1 MECPECHIHNPD
13 DSRFCSGCG
22 ASLVDKPVTPPTATT
37 QRISRTSP
45 LEFAPGEYF
54 GSRYQI
60 VEEIGRGGM
69 GIVYKALDKELD
81 RVVALKM
88 IRPELSRD
96 PEMVNQFKQ
105 ELRLASD
112 ISHENVIRI
121 HDLGESGGIKYISM
135 RYIAGTSLRD
145 LLDTAG
151 RLTLERAIGLTQQ
164 ICNAL
169 TAAHKNGV
177 IHRDLKPQNIML
189 DRFGNTYVMDFGVA
203 ALVGQQTPA
212 GGIIVGTPNYMSPE
226 QAAGKVADERSD
238 IYSLGCI
245 LYEMVTGRKPLEADT
260 AEDMIRKHTG
270 ETPQAPS
277 NWNPSIP
284 ESLESIIMRCLDK
297 NPANRY
303 GSAAEL
309 RTALHKVTVG
319 SAADLGQ
326 IEVPELPSAAAEEVS
341 VAVLPFRDMSPDKDQ
356 EYFCDGIAE
365 ELTNALVKVDGLRVA
380 ALSSAFQFK
389 DKVGD
394 VREVGAQLNVTAV
407 VEGSVR
413 KAGNRLRITAQ
424 LVNVADGYHMWSER
438 YDRDLED
445 VFAIQDEISHAI
457 VDALKLKLI
466 DRKGDPVVCCRT
478 HDLEAYNLYLKGRYH
493 WNKRSKP
500 GIRKAREYFARAIE
514 LEPSYALA
522 YVGLADAYM
531 MSEDLQPKEV
541 RRKAKAMIEKALEI
555 DDSLAEAHT
564 TLAWILFVFEYN
576 GSEAE
581 REFKLALELNPNY
594 PTAHHWYALFLAL
607 TSRRDRALEAIRKA
621 QELDPLSLII
631 TTAAAWILYFAR
643 RFDDAIGE
651 IRKAIEMDPTFV
663 PAYAVLGQIYLQQED
678 YPQAMAS
685 FRSLYKASGKPEVA
699 RRIGRLF
706 EKEGHRSAIAG
717 IIDETIN
724 PRQGEIPSFAFA
736 AELAVV
742 LGDDESALAYIEKA
756 FEAHEDG
763 LIVAA
768 VTPGL
773 DRIRSHPRFRRII
786 KQIGLEK
793 PPQSD

>member
-1 MECPECHIHNPD
+1 MECPECHINNPD

-22 ASLVDKPVTPPTATT
+22 ASLVDTPAIPPTAMT
-37 QRISRTSP
+37 QSITRTSP

-69 GIVYKALDKELD
+69 GIVYKALDRELD
-81 RVVALKM
+81 RVVALKI
-88 IRPELSRD
+88 IRPELGHD
-96 PEMVNQFKQ
+96 PEIVDQFKQ
-105 ELRLASD
+105 ELRLASE

-121 HDLGESGGIKYISM
+121 HDLGETGGIKYISM

-151 RLTLERAIGLTQQ
+151 RLTSERAIGLTQQ

-169 TAAHKNGV
+169 TAAHKSGV

-189 DRFGNTYVMDFGVA
+189 DRLGNTYVMDFGVA
-203 ALVGQQTPA
+203 ALAGKKKPA
-212 GGIIVGTPNYMSPE
+212 GSTIVGTPNYMSPE
-226 QAAGKVADERSD
+226 QAAGKAADERSD

-245 LYEMVTGRKPLEADT
+245 LYEMVAGRKPLDADT
-260 AEDMIRKHTG
+260 VEEMIRKHTS

-277 NWNPSIP
+277 DWNPAIP
-284 ESLESIIMRCLDK
+284 QSLESITMRCLEKD
-297 NPANRY
+297 PADRY

-309 RTALHKVTVG
+309 QAALDKVT
-319 SAADLGQ
+319 LGGAVHSGQ
-326 IEVPELPSAAAEEVS
+326 TEVLEAQSAAAEEVS
-341 VAVLPFRDMSPDKDQ
+341 VAVLPFRDMSPEKDQ

-389 DKVGD
+389 DKAGD

-457 VDALKLKLI
+457 VDALRLKLI
-466 DRKGDPVVCCRT
+466 DRKGEPVACCT
-478 HDLEAYNLYLKGRYH
+478 HDLQAYNLYLKGRYH

-500 GIRKAREYFARAIE
+500 GIRKAREYFAQAIE

-531 MSEDLQPKEV
+531 MSEDLRPKEV

-555 DDSLAEAHT
+555 DDGLAEAHT

-576 GSEAE
+576 RGEAE
-581 REFKLALELNPNY
+581 REFELALELNPNY
-594 PTAHHWYALFLAL
+594 PTVHHWYALFLAM
-607 TSRRDRALEAIRKA
+607 TSRRDSAIEEVRRA

-678 YPQAMAS
+678 YPRAIAAFQ
-685 FRSLYKASGKPEVA
+685 SLYEASGKPDVA
-699 RRIGRLF
+699 RRIGGLF
-706 EKEGHRSAIAG
+706 KKGGYRPAIAG
-717 IIDETIN
+717 IIAETTD
-724 PRQGEIPSFAFA
+724 PREGEIPSFAFA
-736 AELAVV
+736 AELAVT
-742 LGDDESALAYIEKA
+742 LGDDESALAYMEKA
-756 FEAHEDG
+756 FEEHEDG

-773 DRIRSHPRFRRII
+773 DRIRSHPRFQRIL
-786 KQIGLEK
+786 KQIGSDE
-793 PPQSD
+793 PPQSN